1 MQYRV
6 LAEKLKEAA
15 ASVLPVTAIVAVL
28 CLALVRVDVGL
39 MLSFL
44 LGSGLLILGMG
55 LFTLGAELSMSRIGN
70 LIGAKMTKS
79 RKLWFILAVSF
90 LLGVAITMAEPD
102 LQVLATN
109 VPAIDKTVLIVTVS
123 VGVGLFL
130 MLCMVRILF
139 SVSLRLLLIVFYALL
154 FLGAFLSDAGFL
166 SVAFD
171 SGGVTTG
178 PMTVPFI
185 MALGVGVASIR
196 SDENAKADSFG
207 LVALCSI
214 GPVMA
219 VMLLGAIYPTDTQ
232 ADVNMVIGGFETTVE
247 LGGAYL
253 RSLPTY
259 MLEVAMA
266 LLPIFVFFLLFQVF
280 SLRLRR
286 LPLTKIVMGVGYTF
300 LGLVL
305 FLTGVNVGF
314 SPLGYVLGKELVT
327 SGLSALLIPL
337 AMLMGWFIIDAE
349 PAVHILNKQVEELT
363 SGAISAKAMGLS
375 LSVAVALAN
384 GLAMVRVLT
393 GLPILYFLLPG
404 YAVALG
410 LSFFVPRTFTAI
422 AFDSGGVASG
432 PLTATFMLPLAM
444 GACTAL
450 GGNVMTDAFGL
461 VALVAMMP
469 LITVQVMGGIYV
481 LKSRTKTDAPVLPSF
496 GENEI
501 IELWEAVLMELYYL
515 ITISDRDRAEM
526 LSAIYHAAGTGMVLT
541 KLGRGTATGEQL
553 SSYGLDATEKAV
565 VSTVADAEAD
575 PADFQGGEAE
585 ALYRHPRKR
594 RDDGNSAQKR
604 GWWQDA
610 GLFDRFY
617 TDRRKTRDGFFA

>member
-1 MQYRV
+1 MILQYRV

-280 SLRLRR
+280 SLRLRK

-337 AMLMGWFIIDAE
+337 SMLMGWFIIDAE
-349 PAVHILNKQVEELT
+349 PAVQILNKQVEELT

-501 IELWEAVLMELYYL
+501 IELWEAV
-515 ITISDRDRAEM
+515 
-526 LSAIYHAAGTGMVLT
+526 
-541 KLGRGTATGEQL
+541 
-553 SSYGLDATEKAV
+553 
-565 VSTVADAEAD
+565 
-575 PADFQGGEAE
+575 
-585 ALYRHPRKR
+585 
-594 RDDGNSAQKR
+594 
-604 GWWQDA
+604 
-610 GLFDRFY
+610 
-617 TDRRKTRDGFFA
+617 

>member
-1 MQYRV
+1 MILQYRV

-253 RSLPTY
+253 CSLPTY

-280 SLRLRR
+280 SLRLRK

-444 GACTAL
+444 GACTTL

-501 IELWEAVLMELYYL
+501 IELWEAV
-515 ITISDRDRAEM
+515 
-526 LSAIYHAAGTGMVLT
+526 
-541 KLGRGTATGEQL
+541 
-553 SSYGLDATEKAV
+553 
-565 VSTVADAEAD
+565 
-575 PADFQGGEAE
+575 
-585 ALYRHPRKR
+585 
-594 RDDGNSAQKR
+594 
-604 GWWQDA
+604 
-610 GLFDRFY
+610 
-617 TDRRKTRDGFFA
+617 

>member
-1 MQYRV
+1 MNLQYRV

-28 CLALVRVDVGL
+28 CLALVRVDMGL

-232 ADVNMVIGGFETTVE
+232 ADVGMVIGGFETTVE

-280 SLRLRR
+280 SLRLRK

-327 SGLSALLIPL
+327 SGLPALLIPL

-444 GACTAL
+444 GACTTL

-501 IELWEAVLMELYYL
+501 IELWEAV
-515 ITISDRDRAEM
+515 
-526 LSAIYHAAGTGMVLT
+526 
-541 KLGRGTATGEQL
+541 
-553 SSYGLDATEKAV
+553 
-565 VSTVADAEAD
+565 
-575 PADFQGGEAE
+575 
-585 ALYRHPRKR
+585 
-594 RDDGNSAQKR
+594 
-604 GWWQDA
+604 
-610 GLFDRFY
+610 
-617 TDRRKTRDGFFA
+617 